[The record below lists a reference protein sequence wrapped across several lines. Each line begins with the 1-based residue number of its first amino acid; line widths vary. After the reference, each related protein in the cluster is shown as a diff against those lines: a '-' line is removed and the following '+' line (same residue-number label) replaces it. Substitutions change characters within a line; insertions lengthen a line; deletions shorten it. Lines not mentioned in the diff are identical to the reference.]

1 MHPRDGTRCHS
12 GPAVRS
18 APEAPEGRG
27 AADAGRG
34 SRPREL
40 RPERSGE
47 RARGAAGPRRPG
59 RWFAG
64 RGAPAEAAGGE
75 GPESGGM
82 RRVRKVEKPPTS
94 HFSLRSRP
102 ASPGAARG
110 VRGPAAE
117 LHPGLRVLGP
127 KQLSPRAVPWEGRRA
142 RVQARPPPDPLPSAS
157 GWHPFLPAG
166 LRGLF
171 SDLTFSVFTAQLTV
185 SRGDLLMA
193 PLPLWLLAKE
203 PAEHDRRERPTA
215 ESPR

>member
-1 MHPRDGTRCHS
+1 MQKIMHISVLLSPVLWGLIFGVS
-12 GPAVRS
+12 SNSIQIGGLFP
-18 APEAPEGRG
+18 RG
-27 AADAGRG
+27 ADQEYSAFRVGMVQFSTSEFRLTPHIDNLEVAN
-34 SRPREL
+34 S
-40 RPERSGE
+40 
-47 RARGAAGPRRPG
+47 
-59 RWFAG
+59 FAVTN
-64 RGAPAEAAGGE
+64 ACD
-75 GPESGGM
+75 
-82 RRVRKVEKPPTS
+82 
-94 HFSLRSRP
+94 LRSRP
-102 ASPGAARG
+102 ASPGAERG

-127 KQLSPRAVPWEGRRA
+127 KQLSPRAVPWEGWRA
-142 RVQARPPPDPLPSAS
+142 RVQARPPSDPLPSAS

-185 SRGDLLMA
+185 SRGDLQMA